1 MSCAF
6 LVSTSYVQTLH
17 HSVRNQEA
25 FVDRLTPAT
34 TSLMVSWEKQ
44 AEGPVGAW
52 KLWGNGQQEEKQK
65 QKGGAFPQ
73 ERCSSAAHSS

>member
-1 MSCAF
+1 MSEPSITV
-6 LVSTSYVQTLH
+6 LGS
-17 HSVRNQEA
+17 QEA

-73 ERCSSAAHSS
+73 KRCSSASHSN